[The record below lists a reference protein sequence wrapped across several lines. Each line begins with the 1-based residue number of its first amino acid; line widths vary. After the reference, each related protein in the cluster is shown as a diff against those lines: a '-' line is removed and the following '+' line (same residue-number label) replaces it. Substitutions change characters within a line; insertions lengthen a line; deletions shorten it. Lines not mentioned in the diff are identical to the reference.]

1 MNSALYSGP
10 SGLGGRVYFRRWS
23 GRGLERGRL
32 VRVLAEV
39 VSLCYYIDREDT
51 LWLSQPIGEF
61 NGGGGKGGVRMECNV
76 NKLYPIDWGVEILF
90 LRESGQAPVVTTTW
104 PNADLTVVEY
114 SVNSMY
120 TFISVELL
128 CTSS

>member
-1 MNSALYSGP
+1 M
-10 SGLGGRVYFRRWS
+10 
-23 GRGLERGRL
+23 
-32 VRVLAEV
+32 
-39 VSLCYYIDREDT
+39 
-51 LWLSQPIGEF
+51 
-61 NGGGGKGGVRMECNV
+61 GGGGKGGVRMECNV

>member
-1 MNSALYSGP
+1 MVLEVEYISAA
-10 SGLGGRVYFRRWS
+10 GLVGGWS
-23 GRGLERGRL
+23 EGAWSESWLRSCRCVIILTVKTL
-32 VRVLAEV
+32 SDSH
-39 VSLCYYIDREDT
+39 SLSAN
-51 LWLSQPIGEF
+51 LM
-61 NGGGGKGGVRMECNV
+61 GGGGRKGGVRMECNV